1 MKKLVKLIPILLIGA
16 VSLSVSS
23 CLGDDD
29 SSTDYSITNEEY
41 TSLLTQMAGSY
52 AGQLYFYNDTLS
64 TTNKTDSTYMNYV
77 AVRGVGDSTIVAQVP
92 VRYLV
97 KGVDNQAE
105 MHEAID
111 DLDEE
116 VSITMKY
123 YLYQQSSGYVVF
135 GLYPQTVT
143 YYYTYDGEDHD
154 LVFDFYRYTN
164 VNGQYASGQMLA
176 DFYLTSVKLDGT
188 QVASYNVGTYNT
200 DSNSIYRL
208 YIKK

>member
-1 MKKLVKLIPILLIGA
+1 MKKLVKLIPILLIG
-16 VSLSVSS
+16 VVCLSVSS

-29 SSTDYSITNEEY
+29 SSTDYSITTEQY
-41 TSLLTQMAGSY
+41 TTFLTQMAGSY
-52 AGQLYFYNDTLS
+52 TGQLYFYNDTLS
-64 TTNKTDSTYMNYV
+64 TTNKTDSTYMSYV
-77 AVRGVGDSTIVAQVP
+77 AVRGVGDSTIVAQIP
-92 VRYLV
+92 VRHLV
-97 KGVDNQAE
+97 KGVDNQTE
-105 MHEAID
+105 MRNAIE

-116 VSITMKY
+116 ITLTMKY
-123 YLYQQSSGYVVF
+123 YLYQQNSGYVVF
-135 GLYPQTVT
+135 GLYPQTAT
-143 YYYTYDGEDHD
+143 YEYTYDGEDHE

-188 QVASYNVGTYNT
+188 QVASFNVGTYST